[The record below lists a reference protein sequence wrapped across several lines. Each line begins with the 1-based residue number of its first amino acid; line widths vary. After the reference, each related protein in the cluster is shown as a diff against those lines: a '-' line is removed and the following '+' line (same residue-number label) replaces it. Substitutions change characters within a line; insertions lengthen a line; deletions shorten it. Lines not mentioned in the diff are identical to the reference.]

1 MKLTHPSCLRA
12 VIAKHRADVEELLQ
26 AAVRIEFVLQIG
38 AHGRRRVLW
47 TQRQTAVT
55 AVGEGIHL
63 LVHDIRAVADPTL
76 KELRV
81 LEHRRADFT
90 VAIAGT
96 EIADHMLDMC
106 PRTDR
111 VRQYILRAARR
122 IRQHQCCSSSYSAR
136 RSARRFSI

>member
-1 MKLTHPSCLRA
+1 M
-12 VIAKHRADVEELLQ
+12 
-26 AAVRIEFVLQIG
+26 QIG
-38 AHGRRRVLW
+38 AHGRRRVLG
-47 TQRQTAVT
+47 TQRQTAVA
-55 AVGEGIHL
+55 AVGEDVHL
-63 LVHDIRAVADPTL
+63 LVHDIRAVADPAL

-96 EIADHMLDMC
+96 EIADRMLDMC